1 MSRPL
6 NGKSIAAAIRADV
19 TARAQSLAAQGIT
32 PTLAIALPTDD
43 ESAAWYVRSLQRAS
57 DKVGI
62 RCVVEKPAAAEV
74 AGTLET
80 LSATADVHGVMC
92 QTPLPDGLTLAAV
105 GAHIDVAKDVDGANP
120 ESLGRLAAGVP
131 ETFAPATA
139 AAVLEILHAEQV
151 PMSGRHAVVVG
162 RSTVV
167 GKPAALLLLAENA
180 TVTVCH
186 SRTADLPAVTR
197 GADILVAAVG
207 RPEMIGADYVSPGT
221 VVIDVGTNPTQDGGL
236 VGDVDA
242 AAVSGIVAALTP
254 VPGGVGP
261 VTTALLLRN
270 VIVAAARTAAA
281 S

>member
-6 NGKSIAAAIRADV
+6 DGRAIAATIRADV
-19 TARAQSLAAQGIT
+19 TERAQSLTAQGIT

-43 ESAAWYVRSLQRAS
+43 ESAAWYVRSLQRAA

-62 RCVVEKPAAAEV
+62 RCLVEKPAAAEI
-74 AGTLET
+74 AGTLDA
-80 LSATADVHGVMC
+80 LSAAADVHGVMC
-92 QTPLPDGLTLAAV
+92 QTPLPPDFTLAEV

-120 ESLGRLAAGVP
+120 QSLGRLAAGVAD
-131 ETFAPATA
+131 TFAPATA
-139 AAVLEILHAEQV
+139 AAVLEILHAEQI

-197 GADILVAAVG
+197 GADILVAAGG
-207 RPEMIGADYVSPGT
+207 RAEMIGADYVSPGT
-221 VVIDVGTNPTQDGGL
+221 VVIDVGTNPTDDGGL

-242 AAVSGIVAALTP
+242 AAVTDTVEALTP

-270 VIVAAARTAAA
+270 VIVAAERAAA
-281 S
+281 R